1 MRIECRTMP
10 APSHTFVLRHGLTG
24 DRYYLD
30 GKVLNGGDILELCF
44 SGGWV
49 AGRYEWSPDR
59 GPLFFCSIELAE
71 GGVIEHVLE
80 IPDGALLRRPAGAL
94 TP

>member
-1 MRIECRTMP
+1 MP
-10 APSHTFVLRHGLTG
+10 DPSHTLELRRGPAG

-30 GKVLNGGDILELCF
+30 GRVLNGGDVLELCF

-59 GPLFFCSIELAE
+59 GPLFFCSIELVE
-71 GGVIEHVLE
+71 GGVAEHVLE
-80 IPDGALLRRPAGAL
+80 LPDRALLRWPTGDL